1 MIKKTITFIVACFF
15 TISCASQKPVTKQL
29 QPMTIKKPV
38 VTKRPVSEKPEPVV
52 KETPPTRIKKI
63 KRIEEPIRI
72 EKAEEQK
79 YIILNFDNADISTV
93 IATFSELL
101 GINYILS
108 PNVSGK
114 VTIQSYK
121 RFPMKDLFSIF
132 QTILEMNGLTAIK
145 DGELYKIVPI
155 DTAKQVSRAVET
167 GKEVKMVVDSSF
179 ITQIIPL
186 EYVRGS
192 DAANI
197 LRNLMPR
204 GTNLIVYEPTNLLI
218 VTARPPD
225 LVKVMKIL
233 EAIDV
238 PPSDRE
244 NIRTFVYYVE
254 NGEAKKL
261 AQKLKEIYEKKG
273 TRTIRR
279 TTTTTRRRIVP
290 IRRRTTRTTRKPATT
305 QFVGGISAELSGEI
319 SITAYE
325 DINAII
331 IKASPRDY
339 LTILET
345 LKKLDIPPKQ
355 VLIEVMIAE
364 VTLDD
369 SMKFGLEWLVKG
381 SGNGTVGIGGYTS
394 KPDNFASVAN
404 TSGKVIDFNFS
415 PVFSSGAFVN
425 VIDPKKFI
433 TLLSMSAA
441 KGKLHVLASPHIL
454 AVDNK
459 EASIEIGDDIPIATG
474 LTQQPATGGGATTL
488 VTSGQIQYRTAGIIL
503 NVTPHISAKD
513 KVTLKIKQEFSS
525 SGGSELVA
533 GQEFPKFIKRTAET
547 TAIVQSGHTL
557 VIGGLISERSD
568 KNRSGIPI
576 LSSIPGLGY
585 LFGSTTESSK
595 RTELLLL
602 VTPYVIN
609 TLDEADQITKE
620 FQDRVKTITEDIFQG
635 KKGRNF

>member
-1 MIKKTITFIVACFF
+1 
-15 TISCASQKPVTKQL
+15 
-29 QPMTIKKPV
+29 
-38 VTKRPVSEKPEPVV
+38 
-52 KETPPTRIKKI
+52 
-63 KRIEEPIRI
+63 
-72 EKAEEQK
+72 AEEQK

-108 PNVSGK
+108 PNISGK

-132 QTILEMNGLTAIK
+132 QTILEMNGLTAIR

-155 DTAKQVSRAVET
+155 DTARQVSRAVER
-167 GKEVKMVVDSSF
+167 GRDIKMVVDSSF

-273 TRTIRR
+273 KTKTVRR

-290 IRRRTTRTTRKPATT
+290 TRRRTTTTTAKPATS
-305 QFVGGISAELSGEI
+305 QIVGGVSAELSGEI

-369 SMKFGLEWLVKG
+369 STKFGLEWLVKG
-381 SGNGTVGIGGYTS
+381 SGGDITGIGGYS
-394 KPDNFASVAN
+394 SSPGNLASSES
-404 TSGKVIDFNFS
+404 SGKVVSFTFT
-415 PVFSSGAFVN
+415 PVFSEGAFVN
-425 VIDPKKFI
+425 ILDPTKFN
-433 TLLSMSAA
+433 TLLSMSAS
-441 KGKLHVLASPHIL
+441 KGNLHVLASPHIL

-488 VTSGQIQYRTAGIIL
+488 VSSGQIQYRTAGIIL
-503 NVTPHISAKD
+503 NVTPHISAKN

-557 VIGGLISERSD
+557 VIGGLISDRNDRS
-568 KNRSGIPI
+568 RSGIPV
-576 LSSIPGLGY
+576 LSNLPVLGY

-602 VTPYVIN
+602 VTPYVISDI
-609 TLDEADQITKE
+609 DEADQITKQ
-620 FQDRVKTITEDIFQG
+620 FQDRVKTITEDIFGG
-635 KKGRNF
+635 KKR

>member
-1 MIKKTITFIVACFF
+1 MKKNILVLILFVFIL
-15 TISCASQKPVTKQL
+15 ISCAPKQVTTPYAPLKIPAHQAKDRAIQL
-29 QPMTIKKPV
+29 P
-38 VTKRPVSEKPEPVV
+38 PVSSLPDEISKKEVKKIRRVQEPV
-52 KETPPTRIKKI
+52 
-63 KRIEEPIRI
+63 RIEN
-72 EKAEEQK
+72 AEEQK
-79 YIILNFDNADISTV
+79 YIILNFDNADVKTVIST
-93 IATFSELL
+93 ISDLL

-108 PNVSGK
+108 PNVSGR

-121 RFPMKDLFSIF
+121 KFPLKDLFSIF
-132 QTILEMNGLTAIK
+132 QSILEMNGLTAIK
-145 DGELYKIVPI
+145 DGQLYKIVPI
-155 DTAKQVSRAVET
+155 DTAKQATRNVET
-167 GKEVKMVVDSSF
+167 GKDVKMVIDSSF
-179 ITQIIPL
+179 ITQIVPL
-186 EYVRGS
+186 EYVRGQ

-197 LRNLMPR
+197 LRGLMPR
-204 GTNLIVYEPTNLLI
+204 GANLIVYEPTNLLI

-225 LVKVMKIL
+225 LIKVMKVL

-238 PPSDRE
+238 PPTDRE

-261 AQKLKEIYEKKG
+261 AQKLKEIYEKKTPKS

-279 TTTTTRRRIVP
+279 TTKTRRIVP
-290 IRRRTTRTTRKPATT
+290 TRTKRITTRPVTT
-305 QFVGGISAELSGEI
+305 QVVSGTAGELSGEI

-364 VTLDD
+364 VTLDE

-381 SGNGTVGIGGYTS
+381 STDNTAGIGGYSTS
-394 KPDNFASVAN
+394 PGNFATDNS
-404 TSGKVIDFNFS
+404 SGKVIDFKFS

-425 VIDPKKFI
+425 IINPEKFNA
-433 TLLSMSAA
+433 LLSMSAS
-441 KGKLHVLASPHIL
+441 KGNLHVLASPTIL

-459 EASIEIGDDIPIATG
+459 EATIEIGDDIPIATG

-488 VTSGQIQYRTAGIIL
+488 VSSGQIQYRTAGIIL
-503 NVTPHISAKD
+503 NVTPHISEKN
-513 KVTLKIKQEFSS
+513 KVTLKIKQEYSS
-525 SGGSELVA
+525 SAGSELVA

-557 VIGGLISERSD
+557 VIGGLISENNSKSRT
-568 KNRSGIPI
+568 GIPV
-576 LSSIPGLGY
+576 LSSLPLVGY
-585 LFGSTTESSK
+585 LFGSTTDTYK

-602 VTPYVIN
+602 VTPYVISN
-609 TLDEADQITKE
+609 LNEADQITKE
-620 FQDRVKTITEDIFQG
+620 FQDRVKTVR
-635 KKGRNF
+635 KNLLK

>member
-1 MIKKTITFIVACFF
+1 MKKHITLIFAIAFLFF
-15 TISCASQKPVTKQL
+15 SCAPKHETMPYTPLQLPKTKTLEKKVQL
-29 QPMTIKKPV
+29 PPIEALPEEQPEKKV
-38 VTKRPVSEKPEPVV
+38 
-52 KETPPTRIKKI
+52 KKI
-63 KRIEEPIRI
+63 RRIEEPIRI
-72 EKAEEQK
+72 EKNKDQK
-79 YIILNFDNADISTV
+79 YIILNFDNADIKTV
-93 IATFSELL
+93 ISTISDLL

-121 RFPMKDLFSIF
+121 RFPLKDLFSIF
-132 QTILEMNGLTAIK
+132 QSILEMNGLTAIR
-145 DGELYKIVPI
+145 DGQLYKIVPI
-155 DTAKQVSRAVET
+155 DTAKQATRNVDS
-167 GKEVKMVVDSSF
+167 GKDVKMVIDSSF
-179 ITQIIPL
+179 VTQIIPL
-186 EYVRGS
+186 EYVRGQ

-197 LRNLMPR
+197 LRGLMPR
-204 GTNLIVYEPTNLLI
+204 GASLIVYEPTNLLI

-225 LVKVMKIL
+225 LLKVMKVL

-238 PPSDRE
+238 PPTDRE

-261 AQKLKEIYEKKG
+261 AQKLKEIYERK
-273 TRTIRR
+273 
-279 TTTTTRRRIVP
+279 
-290 IRRRTTRTTRKPATT
+290 TTRTTRTVRRTTTRRIVPTRTKRLSRKPVTT
-305 QFVGGISAELSGEI
+305 QIVSGTSAELSGEI

-339 LTILET
+339 LTILDT
-345 LKKLDIPPKQ
+345 IKKLDIPPKQ

-381 SGNGTVGIGGYTS
+381 SGGGASGIGGYTS
-394 KPDNFASVAN
+394 SPENFASAEN
-404 TSGKVIDFNFS
+404 TSGKIIDFRFS

-425 VIDPKKFI
+425 IIDPDKFI
-433 TLLSMSAA
+433 ALLSMSAS
-441 KGKLHVLASPHIL
+441 KGNLHVLASPHIL
-454 AVDNK
+454 AVDNQ
-459 EASIEIGDDIPIATG
+459 EATIEIGDDIPIATG

-488 VTSGQIQYRTAGIIL
+488 VSSGQIQYRTAGIIL
-503 NVTPHISAKD
+503 NVTPHISEKN
-513 KVTLKIKQEFSS
+513 KVTLKIKQEYSS

-533 GQEFPKFIKRTAET
+533 GQEFPKFIKRSAET

-557 VIGGLISERSD
+557 VIGGLISENNS
-568 KNRSGIPI
+568 KNRTGIPV
-576 LSSIPGLGY
+576 LSKIPVLGY
-585 LFGSTTESSK
+585 LFGSTTDTYK

-609 TLDEADQITKE
+609 DINEADQITKQ
-620 FQDRVKTITEDIFQG
+620 FQDRVKMIQEDLL
-635 KKGRNF
+635 KSSEK

>member
-1 MIKKTITFIVACFF
+1 MKKTFLGLLVIVSFLY
-15 TISCASQKPVTKQL
+15 SCAHKDITKPYSPIKFQQQEEVEKKIQL
-29 QPMTIKKPV
+29 PPV
-38 VTKRPVSEKPEPVV
+38 VSLPEEPKTKKVKTIRRVEEPV
-52 KETPPTRIKKI
+52 
-63 KRIEEPIRI
+63 RI

-79 YIILNFDNADISTV
+79 YIILNFDNADIKTV
-93 IATFSELL
+93 ISTISDLL

-108 PNVSGK
+108 PNVSGR

-121 RFPMKDLFSIF
+121 RFPLKDLFSIF
-132 QTILEMNGLTAIK
+132 QSILEMNGLTAIK
-145 DGELYKIVPI
+145 DGQLYKIVPI
-155 DTAKQVSRAVET
+155 DTAKQATRNVET
-167 GKEVKMVVDSSF
+167 GKDVKMVIDSSF

-186 EYVRGS
+186 EYVRGQ

-197 LRNLMPR
+197 LRGLMPR
-204 GTNLIVYEPTNLLI
+204 GANLIVYEPTNLLI

-225 LVKVMKIL
+225 LLKVMKVL

-238 PPSDRE
+238 PPTDRE

-261 AQKLKEIYEKKG
+261 AQKLKEIYEKRT
-273 TRTIRR
+273 TRTTRTVRR
-279 TTTTTRRRIVP
+279 TTITRRIVP
-290 IRRRTTRTTRKPATT
+290 TRTKRLTRKPATT
-305 QFVGGISAELSGEI
+305 QIVTGAAGELSGEI

-364 VTLDD
+364 VTLDE
-369 SMKFGLEWLVKG
+369 STQFGLEWLVKG
-381 SGNGTVGIGGYTS
+381 SSGKNVGFGGYASTPGNFYTS
-394 KPDNFASVAN
+394 N
-404 TSGKVIDFNFS
+404 TSGRIVDFTFS
-415 PVFSSGAFVN
+415 PVSSSGAFVN
-425 VIDPKKFI
+425 ILDPKKFNA
-433 TLLSMSAA
+433 LLSMSASR
-441 KGKLHVLASPHIL
+441 GNLRVLASPHIL

-459 EASIEIGDDIPIATG
+459 EATIEIGDDIPIATG

-488 VTSGQIQYRTAGIIL
+488 VSSGQIQYRTAGIIL
-503 NVTPHISAKD
+503 NVTPHISEKN
-513 KVTLKIKQEFSS
+513 KVTLKIKQEYSS

-533 GQEFPKFIKRTAET
+533 GQEFPKFIKRSAET

-557 VIGGLISERSD
+557 VIGGLISENNS
-568 KNRSGIPI
+568 KNRTGIPL
-576 LSSIPGLGY
+576 LSKLPLIGY
-585 LFGSTTESSK
+585 LFGSTTDTYK

-602 VTPYVIN
+602 VTPYVISN
-609 TLDEADQITKE
+609 LSEADQITKQ
-620 FQDRVKTITEDIFQG
+620 FQDRVKTIRENLLKSSD
-635 KKGRNF
+635 KK

>member
-1 MIKKTITFIVACFF
+1 MTKKAIAIVILCFLAV
-15 TISCASQKPVTKQL
+15 SCATEKPITKQL
-29 QPMTIKKPV
+29 QPMIIKKPEIV
-38 VTKRPVSEKPEPVV
+38 KKPVQKKTKPVV
-52 KETPPTRIKKI
+52 KETPPTTIKKI

-72 EKAEEQK
+72 EKAQEQK

-108 PNVSGK
+108 SNVSGK

-145 DGELYKIVPI
+145 DGDLYKIVPI
-155 DTAKQVSRAVET
+155 DTARQVSRSVET
-167 GKEVKMVVDSSF
+167 GKKVKMVIDSSF

-197 LRNLMPR
+197 LRTLMPR
-204 GTNLIVYEPTNLLI
+204 GSNLIVYEPTNLLI

-273 TRTIRR
+273 RRTIRR
-279 TTTTTRRRIVP
+279 TTTRRRIVP
-290 IRRRTTRTTRKPATT
+290 LRRRSIRRTTQKPATT
-305 QFVGGISAELSGEI
+305 QVVGGISAELSGEI

-381 SGNGTVGIGGYTS
+381 SGNNITGIGGYS
-394 KPDNFASVAN
+394 SSPGNLASSES
-404 TSGKVIDFNFS
+404 SGKVVNFTFS
-415 PVFSSGAFVN
+415 PVFSEGAFVN
-425 VIDPKKFI
+425 ILDPTKFNA
-433 TLLSMSAA
+433 LLSMSAS
-441 KGKLHVLASPHIL
+441 KGNLHVLASPHIL

-488 VTSGQIQYRTAGIIL
+488 VSSGQIQYRTAGIIL

-557 VIGGLISERSD
+557 VIGGLISERRD
-568 KNRSGIPI
+568 KSRSGIPL

-609 TLDEADQITKE
+609 TLDEADQITKD
-620 FQDRVKTITEDIFQG
+620 FQDRVKTITEEIFQG
-635 KKGRNF
+635 KKR